1 MSSDIKAFLDYVDA
15 GIVSGKFVEELNAAV
30 ENVKFNENVR
40 LNFMTL
46 QMALL
51 ESRLTGKIEGEI
63 QKATDLPIQRIEEL
77 AKKEATAN
85 HA

>member
-15 GIVSGKFVEELNAAV
+15 GIVSGKFVEELDAAV
-30 ENVKFNENVR
+30 ESVKFNEKVR

-63 QKATDLPIQRIEEL
+63 QKATDLPIQRIKEL
-77 AKKEATAN
+77 AKKEANAN